1 MENLIKKFLDD
12 MYRSYVA
19 WNTNTPSPEY
29 EAERNERF
37 KNGLSFSIGKKYI
50 KIISNGGSVHAFIV
64 NTDNDDKFRRGDVL
78 MPAGWKTPARNSP
91 RGNILDGYT
100 ANHRGVARLKH

>member
-12 MYRSYVA
+12 MYHSYVA
-19 WNTNTPSPEY
+19 WNTNTPSPDY

-37 KNGLSFSIGKKYI
+37 KNGLSFTIGKKYI
-50 KIISNGGSVHAFIV
+50 KIINSGAAYAFVV
-64 NTDNDDKFRRGDVL
+64 NTDNDDRFRRGDIL
-78 MPAGWKTPARNSP
+78 KADSWSSPARNSP

-100 ANHRGVARLKH
+100 ANWLHVGYIK

>member
-50 KIISNGGSVHAFIV
+50 KIISNGAAFAFVV
-64 NTDNDDKFRRGDVL
+64 NADNDDKFRRGDVL